1 MTYLIFSGTMDQQ
14 PPKIHF
20 RLIPTINSVYQQYS
34 AGTIQDEQI
43 SSTMKEE
50 TPTPELAN
58 PQMPTPEIIE
68 NEPREAKCT
77 LSLTALVGM
86 HVKDITEQTK
96 SREHPEMRNLYR
108 HLRKKSKK
116 EKKTPLPEVQMAI
129 LTNQLRIHRTNWEI
143 LRTDEIST
151 TN

>member
-58 PQMPTPEIIE
+58 PQMPIPEIIE

-96 SREHPEMRNLYR
+96 SREYPEMRNLYR
-108 HLRKKSKK
+108 HLRKESKK
-116 EKKTPLPEVQMAI
+116 EKKAPLPEVQMAI
-129 LTNQLRIHRTNWEI
+129 LTSKLRVYRTNWEI